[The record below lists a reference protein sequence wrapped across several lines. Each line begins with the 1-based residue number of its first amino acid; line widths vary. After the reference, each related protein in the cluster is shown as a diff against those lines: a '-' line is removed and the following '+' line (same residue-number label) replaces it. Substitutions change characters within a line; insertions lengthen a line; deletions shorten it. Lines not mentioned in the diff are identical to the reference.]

1 MDRVSQT
8 SFILTTHYNIYK
20 NVQKLITRVLPLV
33 FGWCFCTMQQWYCFL
48 FSFFT
53 CLHSSSHVYL
63 IQMLMISLGDLTAE
77 IKMTNSWSNNAMF
90 EVIIHNSNPSVVYS
104 DVWVKIDYMFS
115 YSNVYGMTRTD
126 SAVGMFPLPHTPWL
140 LKTIEMIRI
149 PCYNPISIKNYNT
162 KTKELIHSA
171 FAFIL
176 ILIFILFFLFKK
188 RREKKKKGNVLIFRF
203 SRRILD
209 HVQGRAPRL
218 LPQLKRPRFPIDWWS
233 FQPPNPRSVLP
244 GPPRSLNDL

>member
-1 MDRVSQT
+1 
-8 SFILTTHYNIYK
+8 
-20 NVQKLITRVLPLV
+20 
-33 FGWCFCTMQQWYCFL
+33 MQQWYCFL

-188 RREKKKKGNVLIFRF
+188 RREKKKRKCINF
-203 SRRILD
+203 
-209 HVQGRAPRL
+209 
-218 LPQLKRPRFPIDWWS
+218 S
-233 FQPPNPRSVLP
+233 FQPEDTGPCSRPSAPFTSPAQTPKVSNWLVELSTPKSSECTARS
-244 GPPRSLNDL
+244 PPFSKWSLNMLLYLECIYLYIV